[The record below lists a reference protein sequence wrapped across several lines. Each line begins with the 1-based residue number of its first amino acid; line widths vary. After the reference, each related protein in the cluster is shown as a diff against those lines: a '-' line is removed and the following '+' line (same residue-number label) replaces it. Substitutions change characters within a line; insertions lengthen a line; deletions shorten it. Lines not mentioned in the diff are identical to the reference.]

1 MLEKL
6 KSVHPL
12 PGLIEWRRVSAT
24 VTKTVFPLFKDAVCH
39 TNLDCVWIHAT
50 YHVHTATGRVA
61 TSDPNIQMVPKE
73 YEIGTV
79 SSLAALLGSAA
90 GTSSE
95 VCSLVSESQCYRGAC
110 NSGNESEKES
120 LVSELHPQK
129 STVNNAQCFCPI
141 SRGSVSRG

>member
-1 MLEKL
+1 
-6 KSVHPL
+6 
-12 PGLIEWRRVSAT
+12 
-24 VTKTVFPLFKDAVCH
+24 
-39 TNLDCVWIHAT
+39 
-50 YHVHTATGRVA
+50 
-61 TSDPNIQMVPKE
+61 MVPKE

-90 GTSSE
+90 GPSSE

-129 STVNNAQCFCPI
+129 STVNMRSVFVPFPGGVFLAADYSQLELRILAHMSGDKKTPASVEQRRGCI
-141 SRGSVSRG
+141 QDDSRGVVGCTSRPGHS